1 MKKNL
6 QEQDPQNRGEFEK
19 QTRGM
24 SPDIKRKMEKGETP
38 LSQNPAF
45 PDIKSEDVPV
55 SFEEKI
61 ASKRFKDVVEK
72 VKRYTGQEEISSQN
86 ALMGLQMAMMSAV
99 REVFQIQSENKEY
112 LENLAVD
119 LVRKE
124 MGVRPDQVQYD
135 AKLVGMGEIDM
146 SGFSK
151 EGEEPEQEEIEQN
164 FQQQEED
171 LEDFISAFE
180 RFDVEKAKRRF
191 INALI
196 QGSSK
201 KGHYMF
207 ELVRDELDR
216 LDPRLLNLYGVLM
229 SVNDLMYWVLP
240 DQAMD
245 MMMNQGGVAGKE
257 EVDIETD
264 PPTVKARGVFFP
276 VLVHELIKGT
286 MEILGTQGLPDDPKQ
301 AEMVMASTDTLANE
315 IWDLRLGP
323 VLWEKFIES
332 YPEKLFDEDKRW
344 IQNYLFARFSALTS
358 EEFFKLAKA
367 ILRGDVKATQILDR
381 MVTEI
386 VDHLNE
392 VHNDED
398 YGDDDSDISSPS
410 GDDNDDDLGDLDDF
424 LGSLGISRS

>member
-1 MKKNL
+1 MKKNI

-24 SPDIKRKMEKGETP
+24 SPDIKKKMEKAETP
-38 LSQNPAF
+38 LSKSPAF
-45 PDIKSEDVPV
+45 PDIKSDEVPV

-72 VKRYTGQEEISSQN
+72 VKRYTGQEDVSSQN
-86 ALMGLQMAMMSAV
+86 ALMGLQMAMMGAV
-99 REVFQIQSENKEY
+99 RDVFGIQSQNKEY

-135 AKLVGMGEIDM
+135 AKLVGMGEIGM
-146 SGFSK
+146 EGFSK
-151 EGEEPEQEEIEQN
+151 QGEEPEEEEIEQN
-164 FQQQEED
+164 FQQQEDD
-171 LEDFISAFE
+171 LDDFITAFE
-180 RFDVEKAKRRF
+180 RYDIEKAKRRF

-207 ELVRDELDR
+207 ELVKDELDR
-216 LDPRLLNLYGVLM
+216 LDPRLLNLYGILM
-229 SVNDLMYWVLP
+229 SVNDLLYWVLP
-240 DQAMD
+240 DQVMD
-245 MMMNQGGVAGKE
+245 NMMGQGGIAGKE

-301 AEMVMASTDTLANE
+301 AEMVMASTDTLVNE

-323 VLWEKFIES
+323 VLWEKFIQA

-344 IQNYLFARFSALTS
+344 IQNYLFARFSALTA

-367 ILRGDVKATQILDR
+367 ILRGDAKATQVLDR

-386 VDHLNE
+386 VDHLNKI
-392 VHNDED
+392 HDDED
-398 YGDDDSDISSPS
+398 YSSDDESDSDVDSP
-410 GDDNDDDLGDLDDF
+410 DDDDLDDLDDF

>member
-19 QTRGM
+19 QTKGM
-24 SPDIKRKMEKGETP
+24 SPDIKSKMEKGETP
-38 LSQNPAF
+38 LSKNPAF
-45 PDIKSEDVPV
+45 PDIKSEDIPV

-99 REVFQIQSENKEY
+99 RDVFQIQSENKEY

-367 ILRGDVKATQILDR
+367 ILRGDAKATQILDR

>member
-1 MKKNL
+1 MKKNIH
-6 QEQDPQNRGEFEK
+6 EQDPQNRGEFEK
-19 QTRGM
+19 QTKGM
-24 SPDIKRKMEKGETP
+24 SPDIKKKMEKAETP
-38 LSQNPAF
+38 LSKSPAF
-45 PDIKSEDVPV
+45 PDIKSEDIPV

-72 VKRYTGQEEISSQN
+72 VKRYTGQEDVTSQN
-86 ALMGLQMAMMSAV
+86 DLIGLQMAMMGAV
-99 REVFQIQSENKEY
+99 RDVFGIQAQNKEY

-135 AKLVGMGEIDM
+135 AKLVGMGEIGM
-146 SGFSK
+146 EGFSK
-151 EGEEPEQEEIEQN
+151 QGEEPEREEIEQN

-171 LEDFISAFE
+171 LDDFITAFE
-180 RFDVEKAKRRF
+180 RYDIEKAKRRF

-207 ELVRDELDR
+207 ELVKDELDR

-229 SVNDLMYWVLP
+229 SVNDLLYWVLP
-240 DQAMD
+240 DQIMD
-245 MMMNQGGVAGKE
+245 SMMGQGGIAGKE
-257 EVDIETD
+257 EVDVETD

-323 VLWEKFIES
+323 VLWEKFIEA

-344 IQNYLFARFSALTS
+344 IQNYLFARFSALTA

-367 ILRGDVKATQILDR
+367 ILRGDAKATQILDR

-392 VHNDED
+392 VHDDED
-398 YGDDDSDISSPS
+398 YGSDDESDSDVDSP
-410 GDDNDDDLGDLDDF
+410 DDDDLDDLDDF

>member
-1 MKKNL
+1 MKRYIK
-6 QEQDPQNRGEFEK
+6 EQDAENRGEFDK

-24 SPDIKRKMEKGETP
+24 SQDIINKMKKGDTP
-38 LSQNPAF
+38 LSKNPAF
-45 PDIKSEDVPV
+45 PDVKSDDLPV

-61 ASKRFKDVVEK
+61 ASKRFRDVVEK
-72 VKRYTGQEEISSQN
+72 VKRYTGQEQVSDQN
-86 ALMGLQMAMMSAV
+86 ALMSLQRAMMGSV
-99 REVFQIQSENKEY
+99 RTIFEIQSENKTY

-124 MGVRPDQVQYD
+124 MGVRPDQIQYD
-135 AKLVGMGEIDM
+135 AKLVDMGSIDM

-151 EGEEPEQEEIEQN
+151 QGEEPEEEEIQQN

-171 LEDFISAFE
+171 IEDFMTAFE
-180 RFDVEKAKRRF
+180 RYDIEKAKRRF

-207 ELVRDELDR
+207 ELVKDELDR
-216 LDPRLLNLYGVLM
+216 LDPRLLNLYGVVM
-229 SVNDLMYWVLP
+229 SVNDLLYWVLP
-240 DQAMD
+240 DQIMDAMMGQD
-245 MMMNQGGVAGKE
+245 GIAGKE
-257 EVDIETD
+257 EVDIETT

-276 VLVHELIKGT
+276 ILVHELIKGT

-301 AEMVMASTDTLANE
+301 AEMVMGSTDTLANE

-323 VLWEKFIES
+323 VLWEKFTNA

-344 IQNYLFARFSALTS
+344 IQNYLFARFSALS
-358 EEFFKLAKA
+358 AEEFFKLSKA
-367 ILRGDVKATQILDR
+367 ILRGDANATQVLNR

-386 VDHLNE
+386 VDHLKE
-392 VHNDED
+392 VNDVDD
-398 YGDDDSDISSPS
+398 YSSDTDSD
-410 GDDNDDDLGDLDDF
+410 DVDDDDLDGLDDF
-424 LGSLGISRS
+424 LGSLGIDRS

>member
-1 MKKNL
+1 MKKNI

-24 SPDIKRKMEKGETP
+24 SPDIKKRMEKAETP
-38 LSQNPAF
+38 LSKSPAF
-45 PDIKSEDVPV
+45 PDIKSEEVPV

-72 VKRYTGQEEISSQN
+72 VKRYTGQEDVSSQN
-86 ALMGLQMAMMSAV
+86 ALMGLQMAMMGAV
-99 REVFQIQSENKEY
+99 RDVFGIQSQNKEY

-135 AKLVGMGEIDM
+135 AKLVGMGEIGM
-146 SGFSK
+146 EGFSK
-151 EGEEPEQEEIEQN
+151 QGEEPEEEEIEQN
-164 FQQQEED
+164 FQQQEDD
-171 LEDFISAFE
+171 LDDFITAFE
-180 RFDVEKAKRRF
+180 RYDIEKAKRRF

-207 ELVRDELDR
+207 ELVKDELDR

-229 SVNDLMYWVLP
+229 SVNDLLYWVLP
-240 DQAMD
+240 DQVMD
-245 MMMNQGGVAGKE
+245 NMMGQGGIAGKE

-301 AEMVMASTDTLANE
+301 AEMVMASTDTLVNE

-323 VLWEKFIES
+323 VLWEKFIQA

-344 IQNYLFARFSALTS
+344 IQNYLFARFSALTA

-367 ILRGDVKATQILDR
+367 ILRGDAKATQVLDR

-392 VHNDED
+392 IHDDED
-398 YGDDDSDISSPS
+398 YSSDDESDSDVDSP
-410 GDDNDDDLGDLDDF
+410 DDDDLDDLDDF

>member
-1 MKKNL
+1 MRKSVN
-6 QEQDPQNRGEFEK
+6 EQSNRGEYDK
-19 QTRGM
+19 DTRGM
-24 SPDIKRKMEKGETP
+24 SPDIKGKMERGETP
-38 LSQNPAF
+38 LSTNPAF
-45 PDIKSEDVPV
+45 PDIKSPDVPV

-61 ASKRFKDVVEK
+61 ASKRFNDVVEK
-72 VKRYTGQEEISSQN
+72 VKRYTGQEDVRSPN
-86 ALMGLQMAMMSAV
+86 ALRGLQMAMMGAV
-99 REVFQIQSENKEY
+99 RDVFNIQSQNKEY

-124 MGVRPDQVQYD
+124 MGVRPDQIQYD
-135 AKLVGMGEIDM
+135 AKLVGMGDIDM

-151 EGEEPEQEEIEQN
+151 QGEEPEQEEIEQN
-164 FQQQEED
+164 FQQKEED
-171 LEDFISAFE
+171 IEDFISAFE
-180 RFDVEKAKRRF
+180 RFDIEKAKRRF

-216 LDPRLLNLYGVLM
+216 LDSDLLNLYGVLM
-229 SVNDLMYWVLP
+229 SVNDLLYWVLP
-240 DQAMD
+240 DEAMN

-276 VLVHELIKGT
+276 ILVHELIKGT

-301 AEMVMASTDTLANE
+301 AEMVMGSTDTLANE

-323 VLWEKFIES
+323 VLWEKFIEA

-344 IQNYLFARFSALTS
+344 IQNYLFARFSALS
-358 EEFFKLAKA
+358 SDEFFKLAKA
-367 ILRGDVKATQILDR
+367 ILRGDSKATQILDR
-381 MVTEI
+381 MVTDI
-386 VDHLNE
+386 VTHLNE
-392 VHNDED
+392 NDSDED
-398 YGDDDSDISSPS
+398 YSDDDDNETITPS
-410 GDDNDDDLGDLDDF
+410 YDDDDDLDDLDDF

>member
-19 QTRGM
+19 QTKGM
-24 SPDIKRKMEKGETP
+24 SSDIKRKMEKGETP
-38 LSQNPAF
+38 LSKNPAF
-45 PDIKSEDVPV
+45 PDIKSEDIPV

-72 VKRYTGQEEISSQN
+72 VKRYTGQEDITSQN
-86 ALMGLQMAMMSAV
+86 ALGGLQMAMMGAV
-99 REVFQIQSENKEY
+99 RDVFGIQRENKEY

-135 AKLVGMGEIDM
+135 AKLVGMGEIGM
-146 SGFSK
+146 EGFSK
-151 EGEEPEQEEIEQN
+151 QGEEPEQEEIEQN

-171 LEDFISAFE
+171 IEDFITAFE
-180 RFDVEKAKRRF
+180 RYDIEKAKRRF

-229 SVNDLMYWVLP
+229 SVNDLLYWVLP
-240 DQAMD
+240 DQVMD
-245 MMMNQGGVAGKE
+245 SMMGQGGIAGKE
-257 EVDIETD
+257 EVDVETD

-323 VLWEKFIES
+323 VLWEKFIEA

-344 IQNYLFARFSALTS
+344 IQNYLFARFSALTA

-367 ILRGDVKATQILDR
+367 ILRGDAKATQILDR
-381 MVTEI
+381 MVTDI
-386 VDHLNE
+386 VDHLKE
-392 VHNDED
+392 THDDED
-398 YGDDDSDISSPS
+398 YGSEEPDSDSDSPDDDDM
-410 GDDNDDDLGDLDDF
+410 GDLDDF

>member
-1 MKKNL
+1 MKKNI
-6 QEQDPQNRGEFEK
+6 QEQDAQNRGEFEK
-19 QTRGM
+19 QTKGM
-24 SPDIKRKMEKGETP
+24 SPDIKSKMEKGETP
-38 LSQNPAF
+38 LSKNPAF
-45 PDIKSEDVPV
+45 PDVKSETIPV

-61 ASKRFKDVVEK
+61 ASKRFRDVVEK
-72 VKRYTGQEEISSQN
+72 VKRYTGQEEVSSQN
-86 ALMGLQMAMMSAV
+86 ALMGLQMAMMGAV
-99 REVFQIQSENKEY
+99 RDVFRIQSENKEY

-124 MGVRPDQVQYD
+124 MGVRADQVQYD
-135 AKLVGMGEIDM
+135 AKLVGIGEIGM
-146 SGFSK
+146 EGFSK
-151 EGEEPEQEEIEQN
+151 EGQEPEQEEIEQN
-164 FQQQEED
+164 FQQQED
-171 LEDFISAFE
+171 QIDDFVSAFE
-180 RFDVEKAKRRF
+180 RYDIEKAKRRF

-207 ELVRDELDR
+207 ELVKEELDR

-229 SVNDLMYWVLP
+229 SVNDLLYWVLP
-240 DQAMD
+240 DQVMEG
-245 MMMNQGGVAGKE
+245 MMGQGGIAGKE
-257 EVDIETD
+257 EVDIETE

-301 AEMVMASTDTLANE
+301 AEMVMASTDTLENE

-323 VLWEKFIES
+323 VLWEKFVAS

-344 IQNYLFARFSALTS
+344 IQNYLFARFSALTA

-367 ILRGDVKATQILDR
+367 ILRGDAKATQILDR
-381 MVTEI
+381 MVSEI

-392 VHNDED
+392 IHDDED
-398 YGDDDSDISSPS
+398 YGTDDQSATDVDSD
-410 GDDNDDDLGDLDDF
+410 DDDDLGDLDDF

>member
-1 MKKNL
+1 MKKNI

-24 SPDIKRKMEKGETP
+24 SPDIKKKMEKAETP
-38 LSQNPAF
+38 LSKSPAF
-45 PDIKSEDVPV
+45 PDIKSEEVPV

-72 VKRYTGQEEISSQN
+72 VKRYTGQEDVSSQN
-86 ALMGLQMAMMSAV
+86 ALMGLQMAMMGAV
-99 REVFQIQSENKEY
+99 RDVFGIQSQNKEY

-135 AKLVGMGEIDM
+135 AKLVGMGEIGM
-146 SGFSK
+146 EGFSK
-151 EGEEPEQEEIEQN
+151 QGEEPEEEEIEQN
-164 FQQQEED
+164 FQQQEDD
-171 LEDFISAFE
+171 LDDFITAFE
-180 RFDVEKAKRRF
+180 RYDIEKAKRRF

-207 ELVRDELDR
+207 ELVKDELDR

-229 SVNDLMYWVLP
+229 SVNDLLYWVLP
-240 DQAMD
+240 DQVMD
-245 MMMNQGGVAGKE
+245 NMMGQGGIAGKE

-301 AEMVMASTDTLANE
+301 AEMVMASTDTLVNE

-323 VLWEKFIES
+323 VLWEKFIQA

-344 IQNYLFARFSALTS
+344 IQNYLFARFSALTA

-367 ILRGDVKATQILDR
+367 ILRGDAKATQVLDR

-392 VHNDED
+392 IHDDED
-398 YGDDDSDISSPS
+398 YSSDDESDSDVDSP
-410 GDDNDDDLGDLDDF
+410 DDDDLDDLDDF